1 MNGRREHNHEI
12 GFERGFGQ
20 GRGFGRGF
28 ARGERFDDFHRGR
41 GQGFGMGRG
50 RGMGAGRGFGFHDSH
65 EILDY
70 GFEDVND
77 VNELKFIK
85 ERLSR
90 LKSEIKLRIKEV
102 SERITKLE
110 KK

>member
-1 MNGRREHNHEI
+1 MNGRREHNHET
-12 GFERGFGQ
+12 GFGQ
-20 GRGFGRGF
+20 GGKF
-28 ARGERFDDFHRGR
+28 AGGERFDDFHRGR
-41 GQGFGMGRG
+41 GRGFGPGRG
-50 RGMGAGRGFGFHDSH
+50 RGMGLGFGRGYGFQDSR

-70 GFEDVND
+70 GFENVND

-110 KK
+110 NK